1 MWAYNSLKSPPPHQ
15 NSCSNTSGPQSMAVW
30 ATANTAAPSV
40 ADSPHTA
47 IFTILFPLP
56 HSWPRSRGKAASR
69 PECREY
75 KNTEQGGG
83 IKSVRS
89 GDTERSQNAGGW
101 TKAGS
106 SCILLL
112 GLKIKKGSRDVNKL
126 GEETRRRRKQTK
138 KQVFKKKK
146 TTLLHDQVNFHFV
159 ASLLGTLSQMN
170 ADIPPWRLNWV
181 VFLKTGIALNGS
193 YWKCS
198 S

>member
-1 MWAYNSLKSPPPHQ
+1 MLQQERGLSSLHHLCVCMFDIVNSIWRADVCLLSPMWASNSLKSPPPHQ

-69 PECREY
+69 PESILERIKAQNKEEGSECEERRH
-75 KNTEQGGG
+75 GG
-83 IKSVRS
+83 V
-89 GDTERSQNAGGW
+89 ERNQNAGGW

-126 GEETRRRRKQTK
+126 GAETRRRWKQTK
-138 KQVFKKKK
+138 NK
-146 TTLLHDQVNFHFV
+146 
-159 ASLLGTLSQMN
+159 
-170 ADIPPWRLNWV
+170 
-181 VFLKTGIALNGS
+181 
-193 YWKCS
+193 Y
-198 S
+198 